1 MVFLG
6 LFALFLDKKMD
17 KNKWC
22 SSTNRRKKAQQN
34 NIETVF
40 MKNVSKYP
48 LTYVNKKIKRR
59 KIH

>member
-6 LFALFLDKKMD
+6 LFALFLDKKWTKIND
-17 KNKWC
+17 VH
-22 SSTNRRKKAQQN
+22 RQ
-34 NIETVF
+34 IEKTVF
-40 MKNVSKYP
+40 MKNVSKYL